1 MYIHQLQ
8 RVVAN
13 SRAVWT
19 FMYIPSCTSAA
30 LPYAAWYE
38 TTHFDLS
45 STPWTLREAFYGW
58 RSLEKH
64 GGCSKMK
71 HWGFCRWP
79 IRQVQLH
86 ADTKPCRRSIPVSKL
101 WIWLLAYGI
110 NQKTSPTTYH
120 NVISLFSIRYTKRT
134 GSNQF
139 ASQNWI
145 WLLGSEMFKRVPKM
159 PLT

>member
-1 MYIHQLQ
+1 MYIHQLE
-8 RVVAN
+8 RVLDN

-19 FMYIPSCTSAA
+19 FCAYPAGLLQHFHT
-30 LPYAAWYE
+30 LHEYK

-58 RSLEKH
+58 RNLEEH

-71 HWGFCRWP
+71 HWGCSRWP

-86 ADTKPCRRSIPVSKL
+86 AGTKPCRRSIPLSKL
-101 WIWLLAYGI
+101 RIWLLAYGK
-110 NQKTSPTTYH
+110 NQKSSPTTYH
-120 NVISLFSIRYTKRT
+120 IVISLFSIRYTKRT

-145 WLLGSEMFKRVPKM
+145 WLLGSEMFERVPKM